1 MLSPLD
7 PSLLLDCLLPPL
19 LQPPGSAAGGE
30 TPRGRPR
37 DPPPT
42 SVTSTAGCRL
52 GSSEAGLAFCYGEA
66 NSNTRKKSP
75 PSAARGKEP
84 RLFQE
89 IRRVREGFDAFFL
102 FVFFSPPN
110 LLRKA
115 GGIFAFSQR
124 GGAGT
129 SGVGRGGAERRR
141 GALGLWGFPS
151 EPPPP
156 GPVAEPCPSPGC
168 CGQGPPP
175 RGREGRDGALRSL
188 GDAGS

>member
-19 LQPPGSAAGGE
+19 LQPPGSAAGGK

-75 PSAARGKEP
+75 PQLPEGRSRG
-84 RLFQE
+84 
-89 IRRVREGFDAFFL
+89 FFRKSVACGKVSTR
-102 FVFFSPPN
+102 FFWFFFSPPN

-156 GPVAEPCPSPGC
+156 GPC
-168 CGQGPPP
+168 C
-175 RGREGRDGALRSL
+175 
-188 GDAGS
+188 